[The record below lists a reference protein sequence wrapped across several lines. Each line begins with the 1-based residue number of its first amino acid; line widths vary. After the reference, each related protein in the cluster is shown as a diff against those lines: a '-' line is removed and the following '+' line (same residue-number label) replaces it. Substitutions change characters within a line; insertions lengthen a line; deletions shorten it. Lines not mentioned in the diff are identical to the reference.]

1 MSEKTKVMPSVFFS
15 HDDKGGKFR
24 VDVELPGVD
33 KQSITL
39 DMRKDSFCVNATR
52 DDIEYAGCYMLA
64 HEVEPEKT
72 EARFESGLLKITSPI
87 RGWETKVTVKVQ

>member
-1 MSEKTKVMPSVFFS
+1 MAEKKNVMPSVFFS
-15 HDDKGGKFR
+15 HDDKAGSLR

-33 KQSITL
+33 KDKIIL
-39 DMRKDSFCVNATR
+39 DMRKDSFCVNAPK
-52 DDIEYAGCYMLA
+52 DNIEYAGCYMLA

-72 EARFESGLLKITSPI
+72 EARFESGLLKITAPI